1 MFPARR
7 RLAIVEQ
14 IRAAQ
19 VVRAEDLARQFEVSV
34 ETVRRD
40 LKSLEM
46 QGLLER
52 VYGGAAKLRVGVAEA
67 SYDQRRLL
75 GAGEKRAIGAA
86 AAGLVGA
93 GETILIDVGT
103 TCLEVARALSPA
115 WQGRVLTNSVLVA
128 VELAGRNGIELLLS
142 GGQVRAGDLACSGP
156 HARALFDDFFVAKA
170 FLGSGGVHPSGGLTD
185 YHSDEAALRRAAL
198 GRAAQSYAL
207 ADSSKLGQIAPCR
220 VCDLDRIDAI
230 VTGGEADPSIVEALA
245 DRGPEVIVATDLG
258 SDVTGSSAGE
268 VRTLTRRRS

>member
-19 VVRAEDLARQFEVSV
+19 VVRADDLARQFEVSV

-67 SYDQRRLL
+67 SFDQRRLL

-86 AAGLVGA
+86 AAARVGA
-93 GETILIDVGT
+93 DETILIDVGT
-103 TCLEVARALSPA
+103 TALEVARALPPT

-128 VELAGRNGIELLLS
+128 VELAGRTGIELLLS
-142 GGQVRAGDLACSGP
+142 GGRVRSGDLACSGP
-156 HARALFDDFFVAKA
+156 HARSLFDDFFVAKA
-170 FLGSGGVHPSGGLTD
+170 FLGSGGVHPTGGLTD
-185 YHSDEAALRRAAL
+185 YYSDEAALRRAAL
-198 GRAAQSYAL
+198 ARVGQSFVL

-220 VCDLDRIDAI
+220 VCDLDRIDSI
-230 VTGGEADPSIVEALA
+230 VTGADADADMVAALR
-245 DRGPEVIVATDLG
+245 DRGPEVIVAPDGGRLPAAAVLG
-258 SDVTGSSAGE
+258 KS
-268 VRTLTRRRS
+268 VR